1 MIPDDLTRP
10 PSLIADAA
18 LVLAAIGAIPAMV
31 AGVLGVFVGAVP
43 SYSEEWYG
51 GPLIALGFLLSAG
64 AGLSGMLRGSV
75 LGGILVASPVLFVV
89 LASLLGGGDAPM
101 WAAPYATPFVLAG
114 LVIVFATARWSRK
127 EERSVAPER
136 ELTRPAESGRGS
148 VAPMAG
154 NAAQPAQPAHEPGPV
169 RRIAGRDPTEPPP
182 GIGVTGI
189 PPGVDAADPTSTRLV
204 D

>member
-148 VAPMAG
+148 VAPTAG
-154 NAAQPAQPAHEPGPV
+154 NAAQPARAAREPGPV

-189 PPGVDAADPTSTRLV
+189 PPGVDAADPTSTRLG

>member
-154 NAAQPAQPAHEPGPV
+154 NDAQPARSAHEPGPV

-182 GIGVTGI
+182 GIGVIGI
-189 PPGVDAADPTSTRLV
+189 PRGVDAADPTSTRLV